1 MTEIKINVKD
11 SYSVYI
17 GSGVIKSC
25 GDILKS
31 CGVNGR
37 LAIVTDSNVAPLY
50 LEKTESILK
59 ESGYDV
65 THFIFEAGEK
75 SKNITTLSAILEFF
89 AESGL
94 TRQDTVIALGG
105 GVTGD
110 MSGFAAGVYMRG
122 ISYVQIPT
130 TLLACVDSS
139 VGGKTA
145 IDLKAGK
152 NLAGL
157 FIQPKAVICD
167 TDMLKAL
174 PDEIYS
180 DGMAE
185 VIKTAILG
193 DKELFE
199 ALEVKPPREN
209 DEYVISRCV
218 EYKGRI
224 VTEDEFELGV
234 RKLLNLGHTPAHSI
248 EKLSNFTIPHGHAVG
263 MGLGIMT
270 RASHAEGLISC
281 DVKDRIIS
289 LLEKYSLSSSSSY
302 SAKELADTAFFDKKR
317 SGNTISVIKIK
328 DIGNCFIEKC
338 SMDEIEELFSRGND
352 NGCKN

>member
-17 GSGVIKSC
+17 GSGVIQSC
-25 GDILKS
+25 GDILKG
-31 CGVNGR
+31 CGINGK
-37 LAIVTDSNVAPLY
+37 LAIITDSNVAPLY
-50 LEKTESILK
+50 LDKTKRILTK
-59 ESGYDV
+59 AGYDV
-65 THFIFEAGEK
+65 SHFIFKAGEA
-75 SKNITTLSAILEFF
+75 SKNIGTLSDILEFL
-89 AESGL
+89 AESGI
-94 TRQDTVIALGG
+94 TRNDTVIALGG

-110 MSGFAAGVYMRG
+110 MSGFAAGIYMRG

-145 IDLKAGK
+145 IDLSAGK

-167 TDMLKAL
+167 TDMLNTL
-174 PDEIYS
+174 SDEIYA

-218 EYKGRI
+218 AYKGRI

-248 EKLSNFTIPHGHAVG
+248 EKLSGFAIPHGHAVG
-263 MGLGIMT
+263 MGLGIMA
-270 RASHAEGLISC
+270 RSAYAEGLIQ
-281 DVKDRIIS
+281 KELLDRIMA
-289 LLEKYSLSSSSSY
+289 LLKKYGLSDKSPY
-302 SAKELADTAFFDKKR
+302 SAKELADAAFYDKKR
-317 SGNTISVIKIK
+317 QGNSISIIKIG

-338 SMDEIEELFSRGND
+338 KTSETENIFGKGSEYGY
-352 NGCKN
+352 